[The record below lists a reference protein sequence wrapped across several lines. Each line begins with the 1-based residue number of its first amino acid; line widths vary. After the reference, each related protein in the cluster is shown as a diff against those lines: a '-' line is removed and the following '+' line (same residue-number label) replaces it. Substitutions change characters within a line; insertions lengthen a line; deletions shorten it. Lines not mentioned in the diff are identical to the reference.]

1 MEITWERIKDS
12 LQLLAENSGAS
23 IDTAR
28 GSIMGVASALTAI
41 GMSWDD
47 IWQNIIKCLPDKVRV
62 EAIPTAW
69 LHAEGNWNSA
79 IIKGFVDGNIV
90 KFPDLLKE
98 IPEDMKNHVR
108 IGDNPNLLTCRDEML
123 AKYLHICSIF
133 QRETEREYA
142 FWNSDLNG
150 DPILEP
156 QLVYSFAPFRHA
168 GSQNIAEWAV
178 SDHRKQHKEAYNWH
192 GQNTS
197 RWLYAGCLLVDNGRV
212 SIHT

>member
-12 LQLLAENSGAS
+12 LYLLAENSGAS
-23 IDTAR
+23 LEYAR
-28 GSIMGVASALTAI
+28 GSVIGITSALMAI
-41 GMSWDD
+41 GMPFKD
-47 IWQNIIKCLPDKVRV
+47 IQMNLIKCLPDKVRV
-62 EAIPTAW
+62 EALP
-69 LHAEGNWNSA
+69 AEWFNTEGGWAPA
-79 IIKGFVDGNIV
+79 IIKGLVDGNIV

-98 IPEDMKNHVR
+98 IPEEMLKSKKQDY
-108 IGDNPNLLTCRDEML
+108 NPYDFTCRDEMMNL
-123 AKYLHICSIF
+123 YLHICSIF

-142 FWNSDLNG
+142 SWNSDLNG
-150 DPILEP
+150 DPALEP
-156 QLVYSFAPFRHA
+156 QLVYSFAPFRKA

-197 RWLYAGCLLVDNGRV
+197 RWLYAGCLLVDKGRV